1 MPNDRKRVRLLPGE
15 EPEPASHRDPAL
27 LVQEEKATTPERI
40 VDLLVELLLQGDVS
54 PKARTK
60 LIAFMAEGTPKEKN
74 LNRRVRETIHAI
86 MTMPE
91 YQLA

>member
-1 MPNDRKRVRLLPGE
+1 
-15 EPEPASHRDPAL
+15 
-27 LVQEEKATTPERI
+27 
-40 VDLLVELLLQGDVS
+40 VELLLQGDVS